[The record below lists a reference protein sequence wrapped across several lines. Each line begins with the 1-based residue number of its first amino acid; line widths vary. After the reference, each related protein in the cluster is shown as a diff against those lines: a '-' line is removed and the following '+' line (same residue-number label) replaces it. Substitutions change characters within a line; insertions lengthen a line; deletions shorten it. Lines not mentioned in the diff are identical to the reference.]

1 MIHASTETYYIPLK
15 KKIKIRK
22 DCTKQFAYVNFALC
36 EYLERSKPGSRMER
50 KKHDRGLLTE
60 RNMAIKT
67 RKNTIK
73 RSIVDKV
80 DKFLVSSKL

>member
-1 MIHASTETYYIPLK
+1 
-15 KKIKIRK
+15 
-22 DCTKQFAYVNFALC
+22 
-36 EYLERSKPGSRMER
+36 MER
-50 KKHDRGLLTE
+50 KKHDRGLLIE